1 MVQREFITRSGSL
14 VAFVGAGASITARPR
29 AKEIQLPLRPIRS
42 AEVRQNAEWTVLHPD
57 RVRQGLPGPGNHS
70 RIRSGIARSAPLGIA
85 VAISLAVVRLVMA
98 VYSISV
104 ANPSLKDRRKGGRLN
119 DIESGCRDC
128 HATQQ

>member
-85 VAISLAVVRLVMA
+85 ESNQFSRGSAGDGGVLDFSRESKPQRSA
-98 VYSISV
+98 
-104 ANPSLKDRRKGGRLN
+104 KGRK
-119 DIESGCRDC
+119 
-128 HATQQ
+128 TQ